1 MKLGTRSSPLA
12 LAQARAVAADLRRAG
27 AEVELVPMK
36 TEGDRL
42 LGRLADSGGKGL
54 FVREIEEALAA
65 GTIDL
70 AVHSLKDLPAELPD
84 GLELAAFP
92 ERNDPRD
99 VLVSRTGGGLEAL
112 RPGALVG
119 TASLRR
125 RALVLAARPDVRV
138 EPVRGNVDTRLRKL
152 DSGDWDAI
160 LLAAAGLARLG
171 LRPVHM
177 AFLSPDVFVPA
188 VGQAIVGVEIRR
200 NDRDTRAAVER
211 LDHRATRVC
220 AVAERAYLRRLGASC
235 TTPMAAHAV
244 LDGATRLRMA
254 AIVASEDGRKV
265 LRAETAGAA
274 EDAETIGRGLAE
286 SLLAQG
292 AAEVAGLDPG
302 RWTS

>member
-1 MKLGTRSSPLA
+1 MRLGTRSSPLA
-12 LAQARAVAADLRRAG
+12 LAQARAVADELRRVG

-99 VLVSRTGGGLEAL
+99 VLVSRTGGGLESL

-125 RALVLAARPDVRV
+125 RALVLAARPDVKV

-171 LRPVHM
+171 LRPANV
-177 AFLSPDVFVPA
+177 AFLPPDVFVPA
-188 VGQAIVGVEIRR
+188 VGQAIIGVEIRSH
-200 NDRDTRAAVER
+200 DRSTRAAVER
-211 LDHRATRVC
+211 LDHPATRVC

-235 TTPMAAHAV
+235 TTPMAAHAA

-254 AIVASEDGRKV
+254 AVVASEDGRKV
-265 LRAETAGAA
+265 LRADAAGSAD
-274 EDAETIGRGLAE
+274 DAETIGRGLAE

-292 AAEVAGLDPG
+292 AAEVAGLDPE
-302 RWTS
+302 RWAR

>member
-1 MKLGTRSSPLA
+1 MRLGTRSSPLA
-12 LAQARAVAADLRRAG
+12 LVQARAVADDLRRGG

-54 FVREIEEALAA
+54 FVREIEEALAT

-70 AVHSLKDLPAELPD
+70 AVHSLKDLPADLPD

-112 RPGALVG
+112 RRGALVG
-119 TASLRR
+119 SASLRR

-138 EPVRGNVDTRLRKL
+138 EAVRGNVNTRLSKL
-152 DSGDWDAI
+152 ESGDWDAI

-171 LRPVHM
+171 LRPAHV

-188 VGQAIVGVEIRR
+188 VGQAIIGVEIRSD
-200 NDRDTRAAVER
+200 DRRTRAAVER

-220 AVAERAYLRRLGASC
+220 ALAERAYLRRLGASC

-254 AIVASEDGRKV
+254 AVVASEDGRQV
-265 LRAETAGAA
+265 LRAEAAGAA
-274 EDAETIGRGLAE
+274 EDAERIGRGLAE

-302 RWTS
+302 RWAR

>member
-12 LAQARAVAADLRRAG
+12 LAQAHAVAADLRRAG

-54 FVREIEEALAA
+54 FVREIEEALAG

-84 GLELAAFP
+84 GLELAAYP
-92 ERNDPRD
+92 ERHDPRD
-99 VLVSRTGGGLEAL
+99 VLVSRTGGGLDAL

-119 TASLRR
+119 SASLRR

-138 EPVRGNVDTRLRKL
+138 EPVRGNVNTRLSKL

-171 LRPVHM
+171 LRPAHV

-188 VGQAIVGVEIRR
+188 VGQAIIGVEIRR
-200 NDRDTRAAVER
+200 DDRNTRAVVER
-211 LDHRATRVC
+211 LDHRPTRVC
-220 AVAERAYLRRLGASC
+220 ALAERAYLRRLGASC

-244 LDGATRLRMA
+244 LDGTTRLRMA
-254 AIVASEDGRKV
+254 AVVTSEDGRKV

-274 EDAETIGRGLAE
+274 QDAETIGRGLAE

>member
-244 LDGATRLRMA
+244 LDSATRLRMA